1 MLSLLLKGARREES
15 PQLVKLRV
23 SPLLLV
29 SPLLVRLRVRLSRS
43 LRSDKILYKILAS
56 DKIKNNNNLSV
67 SHTLYLFFS

>member
-15 PQLVKLRV
+15 PLLVKLRV
-23 SPLLLV
+23 RPLLLV

-56 DKIKNNNNLSV
+56 DKK
-67 SHTLYLFFS
+67 